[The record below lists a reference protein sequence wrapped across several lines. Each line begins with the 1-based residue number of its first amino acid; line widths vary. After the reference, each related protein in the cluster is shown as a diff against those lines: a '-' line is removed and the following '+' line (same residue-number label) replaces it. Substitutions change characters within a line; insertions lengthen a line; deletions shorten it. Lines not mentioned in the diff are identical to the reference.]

1 MYSYNIYADANHAQF
16 ICTCSAIENAVQIST
31 KEKLLIDVDGSEI
44 QIYHTP
50 HGEIRVFNDY
60 EVGAVYV
67 DSDFELNELL

>member
-1 MYSYNIYADANHAQF
+1 MYSYNIYADANHTQF
-16 ICTCSAIENAVQIST
+16 IRTCSSIENAVQISR
-31 KEKLLIDVDGSEI
+31 KEKLLIDVDGSKI

-50 HGEIRVFNDY
+50 HREIRVFNDY